1 MGLNVTV
8 YLETE
13 PRNKFCSKHHVAIKS
28 ECSSSTGN
36 FVLSGCGSKPTL
48 EVVGVGYFHRSS
60 YSTPPY
66 PHPHPNTHT
75 NLSHRCSQDNTLHV
89 FDSDIY
95 EPSLKHEKSYQT
107 LVERH

>member
-1 MGLNVTV
+1 MGLNVTI

-13 PRNKFCSKHHVAIKS
+13 LRNEFYSKHPVTIKNK
-28 ECSSSTGN
+28 CSSSIGN

-48 EVVGVGYFHRSS
+48 EVVGDFRRSS
-60 YSTPPY
+60 SSTPAP
-66 PHPHPNTHT
+66 PPPPNQTHT
-75 NLSHRCSQDNTLHV
+75 HISHRCSQDNTLHI

-95 EPSLKHEKSYQT
+95 EPFLKHEKSHQT